1 MKHIRT
7 LLLFLAIVMAS
18 SCSKEEVLD
27 NSIWMGTFT
36 AEATNVVTGEVA
48 NLPSVMTIVFSDD
61 CNDVWMESGV
71 IGDSIG
77 RYQYAVNWETP
88 FLRFT
93 LHRRDGDNVPMFS
106 GVVAG
111 RVLYLTSRNGKTYTL
126 DRRKCAEAGIVLA

>member
-61 CNDVWMESGV
+61 C
-71 IGDSIG
+71 
-77 RYQYAVNWETP
+77 
-88 FLRFT
+88 
-93 LHRRDGDNVPMFS
+93 
-106 GVVAG
+106 
-111 RVLYLTSRNGKTYTL
+111 K
-126 DRRKCAEAGIVLA
+126 